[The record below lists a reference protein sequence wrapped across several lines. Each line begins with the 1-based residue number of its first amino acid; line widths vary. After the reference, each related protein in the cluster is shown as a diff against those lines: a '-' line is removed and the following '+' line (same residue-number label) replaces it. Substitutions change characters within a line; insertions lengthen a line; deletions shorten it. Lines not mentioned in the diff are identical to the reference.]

1 VASDFVGSVLD
12 SERSLP
18 AVAAET
24 KLEAEVRATRCAT
37 MDHMN
42 RRGFL
47 IASGAS
53 LAFAAPATAPATVLF
68 GENTIALDKAR
79 LDGQN
84 LWVQSKDLP
93 RINQFEVKPQG
104 ACRADVCIPLSKTL
118 KNGDWFN
125 LTGFARKIGET
136 IVIEKG
142 VYSFGEIPVLRGAFY
157 NSRIAPDFA
166 VPDRQGKVVHLS
178 DFRGK
183 KALVITWA
191 SW

>member
-1 VASDFVGSVLD
+1 
-12 SERSLP
+12 
-18 AVAAET
+18 
-24 KLEAEVRATRCAT
+24 
-37 MDHMN
+37 MN
-42 RRGFL
+42 RREFV
-47 IASGAS
+47 IASSAS
-53 LAFAAPATAPATVLF
+53 LALAAPATTSATVLF
-68 GENTIALDKAR
+68 GENAVALDKTR
-79 LDGQN
+79 VVDQN

-93 RINQFEVKPQG
+93 RINQFEVKPHG

-125 LTGFARKIGET
+125 LTGFAKKIGET
-136 IVIEKG
+136 VVSDQNID
-142 VYSFGEIPVLRGAFY
+142 SFGEIPVLRGGFY

-183 KALVITWA
+183 KTLVITWA